1 MNKDDPLQFKV
12 AFENIFESKV
22 AHLEELLTT
31 IFSERDALSSN
42 LIEELEKAAEQK
54 QTLMHSVEQNIQ
66 QSMTLLEH
74 LKQTLPG
81 HSQKAILNWCDPSG
95 GLNQLRDRI
104 TDISSRC
111 QSENNR
117 NGIQVRRQSQHVH
130 TALNILRGEGISS
143 AFYGATGEPSR
154 DHGVRTLGKA

>member
-22 AHLEELLTT
+22 AHLKELLTT
-31 IFSERDALSSN
+31 IISERDALGSN
-42 LIEELEKAAEQK
+42 LIEEIEKAAKQK

-66 QSMTLLEH
+66 QSKTLLEH
-74 LKQTLPG
+74 LKQSMPE
-81 HSQKAILNWCDPSG
+81 HSQEALLNWCDPSG

-104 TDISSRC
+104 TEITSHC

-117 NGIQVRRQSQHVH
+117 NGIQIRRQSQHVH
-130 TALNILRGEGISS
+130 TALNILRGEGIPS

-154 DHGVRTLGKA
+154 EHGVRSLGKA